1 MKLFQ
6 KFSRIFTEASPLT
19 TYDRRQVNP
28 HELNSRNILTIT
40 FAGSILAVILAA
52 ITIKAASRPDIR
64 GYMDGRDGFHF
75 IAPTEYQLSG
85 VMPRQIDNSN
95 VPASQFVPQIEIM
108 PRDITSP
115 SDLNDVTISRSVLP
129 RSAHDRYWARMDLRI
144 TPAVFAKLR
153 ETDESVVIH
162 IPSIFYHYAKVT
174 INGESWG
181 SFANNDPIYLTI
193 PRSMALNAPVEIK
206 TTYSVRENGI
216 TFLDRKILVP
226 PFVSTVAEAKRV
238 QDYKVGKKD
247 DSGGIFGF
255 MSRIMIGVFALM
267 LFLFIDSAPESLGL
281 ALLLGFEAMALA
293 LTRGWIDS
301 HWNPFLIHFGSQM
314 GDVFRLYFYLQLAR
328 LIKPNPTWWLIIGV
342 ALSIPYGMARQVE
355 ISWAVDGLGVIP
367 RMRDMAVGTLGT
379 IACLYTLWN
388 IRGKTL
394 PWRRVALILCAVGA
408 FQQAIGP
415 LPHYIPLLNQ
425 SENFRSFSVVFEA
438 LSAFILALSAFT
450 NISTLE
456 NRVKNLSLAK
466 ARSDVI
472 EQELELGRTV
482 QRAFLHIPK
491 LPADFEVVG
500 SHDAA
505 VFVSGDIY
513 FVHWDEVEQRLAVVL
528 SDVTGHGVQASLK
541 ATACFMVARSLWQSR
556 APVEGQSHRQAA
568 KSRLKSFHR
577 QSAELLSLF
586 NETPDIAT
594 FAAMEIFPRAKKTYV
609 YRNNFYAPIMV
620 TPDEKGGWTVVIPA
634 MKVAEVMDYPMKP
647 GTVIALFSDGFIDG
661 SRQLQRLK
669 EFITARLVNFD
680 GHAGSLKDMFTAFND
695 QNVERPV
702 DDRTLLVITWKRDE
716 YVASLS
722 KTAV

>member
-1 MKLFQ
+1 M
-6 KFSRIFTEASPLT
+6 PLT
-19 TYDRRQVNP
+19 TYEHRRVNP
-28 HELNSRNILTIT
+28 NELNSRNVMTIT
-40 FAGSILAVILAA
+40 FAGSILAVILASLTLKA
-52 ITIKAASRPDIR
+52 ISKSDIR
-64 GYMDGRDGFHF
+64 SYMAGRDGFYLLEQS
-75 IAPTEYQLSG
+75 EYQLSG
-85 VMPRQIDNSN
+85 VMPRQVDNSN
-95 VPASQFVPQIEIM
+95 VPASQFAPTIDTEAKSL
-108 PRDITSP
+108 TSP
-115 SDLNDVTISRSVLP
+115 ADLNDVSISRSVLP
-129 RSAHDRYWARMDLRI
+129 SSAQDRFWARMDLRI
-144 TPAVFAKLR
+144 TPEAFAKLHD
-153 ETDESVVIH
+153 TPESVVIH
-162 IPSIFYHYAKVT
+162 LPQISYQYAKVSV
-174 INGESWG
+174 NGESWG
-181 SFANNDPIYLTI
+181 SFASGAQIYLTL
-193 PRSMALNAPVEIK
+193 PGSMAFNVPVVIK
-206 TTYSVRENGI
+206 ITYSVPETGM
-216 TFLDRKILVP
+216 TFLDRSALIP
-226 PFVSTVAEAKRV
+226 PFVATVTEAKRV
-238 QDYKVGKKD
+238 QDFKVGKND
-247 DSGGIFGF
+247 DSGGLVGL
-255 MSRIMIGVFALM
+255 MSRILIGVFALM

-281 ALLLGFEAMALA
+281 ALFLGFEAMALG
-293 LTRGWIDS
+293 LSQGWIAS
-301 HWNPFLIHFGSQM
+301 QWNPFLIHFGSQM

-328 LIKPNPTWWLIIGV
+328 LIKTNPTRWIVIGV
-342 ALSIPYGMARQVE
+342 ALSIPYGIARQME
-355 ISWAVDGLGVIP
+355 ISWAIDGLSVIP
-367 RMRDMAVGTLGT
+367 RIRDVAVGSLGSV
-379 IACLYTLWN
+379 ACLYTLWN
-388 IRGKTL
+388 IRGKPL
-394 PWRRVALILCAVGA
+394 PWRRVALILCALGS

-425 SENFRSFSVVFEA
+425 SEGFRGFSVVFEA
-438 LSAFILALSAFT
+438 ISVFILALSAFT

-456 NRVKNLSLAK
+456 NRVKNLSAAK

-556 APVEGQSHRQAA
+556 SPVEGQSHGQAA

-594 FAAMEIFPRAKKTYV
+594 FAAMEIFPRARKTYV

-620 TPDEKGGWTVVIPA
+620 TPDDKGSWTVVIPA

-669 EFITARLVNFD
+669 EFITARLGNFD

-695 QNVERPV
+695 QNVDRPV

-722 KTAV
+722 KTAI